1 MNMGRVEGVVRNLGR
16 KLKNKNKQKNSR
28 IQTSLSAVKIE
39 RVDPKDRM
47 ADSEE
52 FSKQIWRSKQTN
64 CSPTDDGVINKQI
77 TFWSG
82 QFSLRLMLQ

>member
-1 MNMGRVEGVVRNLGR
+1 MGRVEGVVRNLGK

-64 CSPTDDGVINKQI
+64 CSPTLTN
-77 TFWSG
+77 
-82 QFSLRLMLQ
+82 R